1 MENTK
6 ALVLTAETLELKIG
20 KKELGALTTNAL
32 DIKAMVEKILPNY
45 DIANYNES
53 NIDSAK
59 KDKALLNA
67 SAKALNDKRIE
78 IEKEWME
85 PFNGFK
91 TIVNETCTLI
101 KSATDKIDVV
111 VKQSEAKEKEAKKI
125 EIGKFWDAQEFNLVS
140 IYKIF
145 DEKWLNKTAK
155 MKDIQKEILDKINK
169 VKDDI
174 ITIEAIGTDVDLLKS
189 LYLDTL
195 NLNSTIQYANTLKA
209 NRETAQK
216 EAEERA
222 KATAPAPATTA
233 PAPATTAPA
242 PATTAPVQD
251 ENPFAEEV
259 AHVPASTEPSTEA
272 PASTEPKTELLVR
285 TMKVTGTYDQL
296 VALGNF
302 MNDNGITFEKLE
314 NE

>member
-6 ALVLTAETLELKIG
+6 ALVLTSETLELKIG

-233 PAPATTAPA
+233 P
-242 PATTAPVQD
+242 VQD

-259 AHVPASTEPSTEA
+259 AHVPASTEPSTEV

>member
-233 PAPATTAPA
+233 P
-242 PATTAPVQD
+242 VQD

-259 AHVPASTEPSTEA
+259 AHVPIITEPSTEA

>member
-6 ALVLTAETLELKIG
+6 ALVLTSETLELKIG

-91 TIVNETCTLI
+91 TIVSETCTLI

-195 NLNSTIQYANTLKA
+195 NLNNTIQYANTLKA

-233 PAPATTAPA
+233 P
-242 PATTAPVQD
+242 VQD

-259 AHVPASTEPSTEA
+259 AHV

>member
-6 ALVLTAETLELKIG
+6 SLVLTAETLELKIG
-20 KKELGALTTNAL
+20 KKSLGALTTNAL
-32 DIKAMVEKILPNY
+32 DIKAKVEAILPNY

-67 SAKALNDKRIE
+67 SAKSLNDERIK
-78 IEKEWME
+78 IEKEWMV
-85 PFNGFK
+85 PFDEFK
-91 TIVNETCTLI
+91 TIVNDTCKLI

-111 VKQSEAKEKEAKKI
+111 VKESEAKEKETKRGQIADFFKSLSFTLVPL
-125 EIGKFWDAQEFNLVS
+125 EKF
-140 IYKIF
+140 F
-145 DEKWLNKTAK
+145 DEKWLNKTSKLKDVQLEIKSKIAK
-155 MKDIQKEILDKINK
+155 IS
-169 VKDDI
+169 DDI
-174 ITIEAIGTDVDLLKS
+174 ITIEAIGNDVDLLKS

-209 NRETAQK
+209 NRDTAQK
-216 EAEERA
+216 EAESRNVVPEAA
-222 KATAPAPATTA
+222 KEVPA
-233 PAPATTAPA
+233 
-242 PATTAPVQD
+242 D

-259 AHVPASTEPSTEA
+259 AQV

-285 TMKVTGTYDQL
+285 TMKVTATYNQL

-302 MNDNGITFEKLE
+302 MNENGITFEKIE

>member
-1 MENTK
+1 MENTN
-6 ALVLTAETLELKIG
+6 ALVLTADLLELKIG

-32 DIKAMVEKILPNY
+32 EIKAMVEKILPNY

-67 SAKALNDKRIE
+67 SSKALNDKRIE

-85 PFNGFK
+85 PFDEFK
-91 TIVNETCTLI
+91 AIVKDTCTLI

-111 VKQSEAKEKEAKKI
+111 VKQSEAKEKETKRRQI
-125 EIGKFWDAQEFNLVS
+125 VEFFDGLNFTLVPLEKF
-140 IYKIF
+140 F

-155 MKDIQKEILDKINK
+155 IKDVQKEIQDKIK
-169 VKDDI
+169 SFKDDI
-174 ITIEAIGTDVDLLKS
+174 LTIEAIGNDIDLLKS
-189 LYLDTL
+189 LWLDTL

-222 KATAPAPATTA
+222 KAV
-233 PAPATTAPA
+233 
-242 PATTAPVQD
+242 APVEAVAKMEVVPD
-251 ENPFAEEV
+251 ENPFAE
-259 AHVPASTEPSTEA
+259 TSTEA
-272 PASTEPKTELLVR
+272 EPH
-285 TMKVTGTYDQL
+285 VTHNPQPVTQPDME
-296 VALGNF
+296 VHHHAH
-302 MNDNGITFEKLE
+302 TAR
-314 NE
+314 